1 MSGIVRG
8 VSPNR
13 DREVSRALLES
24 IQEACLKF
32 NILSLKRQIEAT
44 GSLFAENPLI
54 DVAILGQFKA
64 GKSSFINSLTGGL
77 ILPVGVIP
85 VTTVITRLQYGE
97 KERAVVT
104 YFSGGQTEIDLAQ
117 LEDFISEAR
126 NPANERNV
134 EVVDIDLP
142 SLKPYAG
149 LRLVDTPGLGSVFR
163 HNTETSEEWLP
174 QVGTAIVAISSD
186 RPLSES
192 DLNLIRELTGYTPK
206 VVLLLTKAD
215 LLTED
220 QQKEVTNFFQATL
233 KRAFGRAFPLFL
245 YSTVRETKLYKL
257 WLDGVLLDLARH
269 RETESLAILEYK
281 VRSLASR
288 CTDYLKLALNTAM
301 KADMDRREL
310 KKLVLDEKVKYEVIE
325 SELSLVVRENKHQ
338 TRTFIAARLE
348 SVRSQYTKELTERLR
363 TELPSWRGN
372 LWKLT
377 RKYEEWLEANLTRDL
392 AAISKKEHLHFFGTL
407 TKAQTSISRS
417 VELFKHFLNANIEKV
432 LGVRLGEADW
442 RIEVSEPSHPDV
454 AFTKTFDFHLDLLW
468 FVIPMLIFRK
478 AFDSHFLKGLPRVV
492 EIHLS
497 RLAYQWEVRVN
508 QAIEGVKDQALRYVR
523 EELATIDALLS
534 GTAGQTDEVREILEG
549 IESDLT
555 NVNGDEVGPDIQ
567 DIRKIQQAPNI

>member
-1 MSGIVRG
+1 MSDIVRG
-8 VSPNR
+8 VSPDR
-13 DREVSRALLES
+13 DRGVSRALLEN
-24 IQEACLKF
+24 IREACLKF
-32 NILSLKRQIEAT
+32 NIISLKRQIEAA
-44 GSLFAENPLI
+44 GGLYAEDPLI

-64 GKSSFINSLTGGL
+64 GKSSFINSLTGRS

-97 KERAVVT
+97 KERAIVT
-104 YFSGGQTEIDLAQ
+104 YFTGRQTEIDLAQ

-163 HNTETSEEWLP
+163 YNTETSEEWLP
-174 QVGTAIVAISSD
+174 QLGTAIVAISSD

-220 QQKEVTNFFQATL
+220 QQEEVTNFFQTTL
-233 KRAFGRAFPLFL
+233 KKAFGRAFPIFL
-245 YSTVRETKLYKL
+245 YSTVRETELYKL

-288 CTDYLKLALNTAM
+288 CIEYLNVALNTAM
-301 KADMDRREL
+301 KADVDRGEL
-310 KKLVLDEKVKYEVIE
+310 RKLILDEKVKYDVIE
-325 SELSLVVRENKHQ
+325 SELFLVVRENKHQ

-363 TELPSWRGN
+363 AELPSWRGN

-377 RKYEEWLEANLTRDL
+377 RKYEEWLEEDLARDL
-392 AAISKKEHLHFFGTL
+392 AAVSKTEQAHFLGTL
-407 TKAQTSISRS
+407 TKARTSISRS

-468 FVIPMLIFRK
+468 FVIPMFIFRR
-478 AFDSHFLKGLPRVV
+478 AFDSHFLKGIPRVV

-508 QAIEGVKDQALRYVR
+508 QAIEDVKEQALRYVR

-534 GTAGQTDEVREILEG
+534 RTAGQTEEIRGILESV
-549 IESDLT
+549 ESGLTDLNNEEAVPET
-555 NVNGDEVGPDIQ
+555 Q
-567 DIRKIQQAPNI
+567 DAQETA